1 MQPAPP
7 FGHRAAWA
15 IRYFAAYGVSD
26 QSATL
31 IVSHYSSSH
40 LQQSSL
46 LKTSAAVVFVYERVL
61 DRRED
66 VFRRPA
72 LRALELRDSIG
83 ELGRADAAVEFVR
96 YDAHRRTRGRCRR
109 RNTQEA
115 CCSRLQARY
124 RSLPCPFR
132 FALLEENNGR
142 IAMPAVIH
150 DLAHERPALLA
161 DEHTAVVDM
170 PRMEIDLL
178 TAVGACD
185 ARGAYS
191 ACFLSHD

>member
-46 LKTSAAVVFVYERVL
+46 LKLWTAVAFVRDRIL

-66 VFRRPA
+66 ILRRPA
-72 LRALELRDSIG
+72 LRALELRDRIG
-83 ELGRADAAVEFVR
+83 ELGCANAAVEFVR
-96 YDAHRRTRGRCRR
+96 F
-109 RNTQEA
+109 NT
-115 CCSRLQARY
+115 
-124 RSLPCPFR
+124 
-132 FALLEENNGR
+132 
-142 IAMPAVIH
+142 V
-150 DLAHERPALLA
+150 LA
-161 DEHTAVVDM
+161 
-170 PRMEIDLL
+170 L
-178 TAVGACD
+178 TAVTAFPAELAVD
-185 ARGAYS
+185 VVVETTRWQVVAARRLV
-191 ACFLSHD
+191 LSHDQLLSVRTS

>member
-72 LRALELRDSIG
+72 LRALELRDRIG
-83 ELGRADAAVEFVR
+83 ELGRANAAVEFVR
-96 YDAHRRTRGRCRR
+96 YDT
-109 RNTQEA
+109 
-115 CCSRLQARY
+115 
-124 RSLPCPFR
+124 
-132 FALLEENNGR
+132 
-142 IAMPAVIH
+142 M
-150 DLAHERPALLA
+150 LA
-161 DEHTAVVDM
+161 
-170 PRMEIDLL
+170 L
-178 TAVGACD
+178 TAIAPLAAELAVDVVVEASRRQVVPADGLVLNH
-185 ARGAYS
+185 G
-191 ACFLSHD
+191 